1 MTAPNWIEAVVRDF
15 GRGAGLADFALNA
28 RGAAA
33 VRFENGLTLRFEYTG
48 EELVVAVT
56 VPMAASPAAAARILA
71 AAHPDARFGAP
82 IRAGYLAKA
91 GAAVFAVRLAA
102 ADVTLPALNTA
113 FGALWRVATE
123 MGGAA

>member
-56 VPMAASPAAAARILA
+56 VPMAASP
-71 AAHPDARFGAP
+71 
-82 IRAGYLAKA
+82 
-91 GAAVFAVRLAA
+91 
-102 ADVTLPALNTA
+102 
-113 FGALWRVATE
+113 
-123 MGGAA
+123 